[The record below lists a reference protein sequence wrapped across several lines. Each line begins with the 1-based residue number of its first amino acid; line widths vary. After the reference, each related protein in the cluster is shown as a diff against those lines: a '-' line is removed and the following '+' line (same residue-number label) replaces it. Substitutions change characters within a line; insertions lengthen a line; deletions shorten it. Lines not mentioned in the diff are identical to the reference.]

1 MAHHKAADFANGVR
15 SFAGR
20 TNRRTII
27 QRGKHGPT
35 SSEKA
40 VHLTT
45 GDDLKPSDIK
55 PIV

>member
-1 MAHHKAADFANGVR
+1 VLTDSVANSDR
-15 SFAGR
+15 PSFAGR

>member
-1 MAHHKAADFANGVR
+1 VKPDSLSEIVKW

-20 TNRRTII
+20 TNRRAII

-45 GDDLKPSDIK
+45 GDDLKPSGIK